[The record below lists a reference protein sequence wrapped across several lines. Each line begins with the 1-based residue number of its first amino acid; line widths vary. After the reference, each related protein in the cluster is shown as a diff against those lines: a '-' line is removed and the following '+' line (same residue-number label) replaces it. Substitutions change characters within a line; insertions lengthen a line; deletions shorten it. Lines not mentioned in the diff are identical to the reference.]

1 MDLRLGG
8 WKFKHR
14 HHDLK
19 YIIIDESVNS
29 IATLEP
35 LVFIKI
41 ICITFYFSLLDYKQ
55 LKDKIRVSVIFEPKG
70 VGPDPYTVDIY

>member
-1 MDLRLGG
+1 MDMRLGG

-19 YIIIDESVNS
+19 YLIIDESVNS

-35 LVFIKI
+35 LVFIII

-55 LKDKIRVSVIFEPKG
+55 LKGKICVSVIFEPKEI
-70 VGPDPYTVDIY
+70 GPVPYTIDVY